1 MFVAR
6 PYLDLSK
13 TSAEKSWRRFLLQK
27 LSYVLCKNQTR
38 AVEGVE
44 GVEGGGGGRGK
55 SSIAPIGIERRMSL
69 PIVTSRAVI
78 PGSSKGFYRGKLFLC
93 CGQRKS
99 VSEHVSCLWNWQYS
113 LANSIFTSIK
123 QAFLEI
129 DRWKRDEILKAW
141 ASSVTDI
148 KRMQK
153 SWKLRETHEIYMPWV
168 FQLVSEVKHLAK

>member
-1 MFVAR
+1 M
-6 PYLDLSK
+6 
-13 TSAEKSWRRFLLQK
+13 QK

-44 GVEGGGGGRGK
+44 GVEGGGGRGK

-99 VSEHVSCLWNWQYS
+99 VSEHVSCL
-113 LANSIFTSIK
+113 
-123 QAFLEI
+123 
-129 DRWKRDEILKAW
+129 
-141 ASSVTDI
+141 
-148 KRMQK
+148 
-153 SWKLRETHEIYMPWV
+153 
-168 FQLVSEVKHLAK
+168 